1 MPIYEYHCGGCGERF
16 EELVSPSATEAPPCP
31 SCGAAGAQRVM
42 SMFATEWEP
51 SNVAWHRLPGKH
63 DLGGDSDTR
72 PSISVP
78 RGISDS

>member
-16 EELVSPSATEAPPCP
+16 EELVSASATESPPCP